1 MTPYM
6 HRFLVLTLLLAG
18 ITAQHSIGQTPVYW
32 QNGGVAN
39 WWTGNAFATDP
50 NWNGANGMFVPQGSF
65 GENAVISNGGTAFV
79 NSMPPAVGG
88 VVLGAAAGESGALEV
103 RSGGNLVVD
112 PSGGS
117 GVTGDVRVGVTGTGS
132 LSVQSG
138 GTLAVTRDLTIGG
151 GVSGSLAYANGANIA
166 VGRNLTIAASG
177 TFAPQFS
184 ASTHTPIMVDGTV
197 SVGGTLA
204 PDFGSY
210 TPSAGDN
217 WVLFDTANFSGAFAS
232 VDSPTVPAGLKYV
245 LTSRAGGTNGT
256 LVELRLEQLLKLTV
270 NLQSGELKI
279 VNGNGAAVE
288 IDGYSIRSGS
298 EVFDT
303 SNSGWRSFQDNL
315 VAGWQESN
323 PKPTQLNET
332 NPNGSS
338 SIGINTSISLGEA
351 YIPAVP
357 TQIGQLPLEDL
368 VFEYKRPDGR
378 TFAGEI
384 EFVGKRNTVVLTVDP
399 VTGQAAF
406 QNESSF
412 SAAIDGYTIASA
424 SGSLRT
430 GNGQWNSLSD
440 QGTDAGNWEEA
451 NSNANRLT
459 ELNKDSSSL
468 LNSGTIFNLG
478 SLFDINGNQDLSFQ
492 FKLAG
497 QLKPI
502 DGIVVYGALPVVE
515 SLPGDFNGDNVVNLA
530 DYTVW
535 RDNLGAVDESAISFN
550 GNGGGVSAEDYQ
562 VWKSHFGQSPSAAA
576 LSAHGQTVP
585 EPAAWWAGSVVMLA
599 LLRIAGIRGRS

>member
-1 MTPYM
+1 M
-6 HRFLVLTLLLAG
+6 
-18 ITAQHSIGQTPVYW
+18 
-32 QNGGVAN
+32 
-39 WWTGNAFATDP
+39 
-50 NWNGANGMFVPQGSF
+50 
-65 GENAVISNGGTAFV
+65 
-79 NSMPPAVGG
+79 NSMPPAIGG
-88 VVLGAAAGESGALEV
+88 VILGGAASESGTLEI

-117 GVTGDVRVGVTGTGS
+117 GVTGDVRVGVTGTGA

-138 GTLAVTRDLTIGG
+138 GMLSVTRDLTIGG
-151 GVSGSLAYANGANIA
+151 GVSGSLAYANGADIT
-166 VGRNLTIAASG
+166 VGRNLSIAASG

-184 ASTHTPIMVDGTV
+184 ASTHTPIVVDGTV
-197 SVGGTLA
+197 SLGGTLA

-217 WVLFDTANFSGAFAS
+217 WVLFDTTNFSGAFAS
-232 VDSPTVPAGLKYV
+232 VNSPTVPSGLKYV

-270 NLQSGELKI
+270 DLQSGELKI

-298 EVFDT
+298 EVFNA

-332 NPNGSS
+332 NPHGSS
-338 SIGINTSISLGEA
+338 SIGMNTSISLGEA
-351 YIPAVP
+351 YIPVVP

-378 TFAGEI
+378 TFAGEV

-399 VTGQAAF
+399 VTGEAAF

-451 NSNANRLT
+451 NSSAGRLT

-497 QLKPI
+497 QLTPI

-515 SLPGDFNGDNVVNLA
+515 NLPGDFNGDNVVNLA

-550 GNGGGVSAEDYQ
+550 GNGGGVTAEDYQ
-562 VWKSHFGQSPSAAA
+562 VWKSNFGQSASAAA
-576 LSAHGQTVP
+576 LSAQTQAVP
-585 EPAAWWAGSVVMLA
+585 EPAAWWAGSIAMLA
-599 LLRIAGIRGRS
+599 LLRTVRHRGRS